1 MPLNG
6 TLQDLSL
13 PSLIQLQCG
22 EQRPAEVRLIRRG
35 REAILGFANGE
46 LVHARVGSRTGDD
59 AIYELVG
66 WEDAEFQVTYSI
78 SPLEQ
83 NVSTPWTA
91 LLLEGMRRLDE
102 TRAQRNPAYEAL
114 ALQLGQQRG
123 LLAALVFS
131 RTSFTDAAAAGTPH
145 HQDAEWIA
153 DMSEQ
158 AQAIGK
164 LLELGQFGQ
173 MIAADAKGKLWI
185 ESENETLIAGWLDG
199 RATVDSLRSI
209 VQSQNSQKAE

>member
-22 EQRPAEVRLIRRG
+22 EQRPAQLQLVRRG

-46 LVHARVGSRTGDD
+46 LIHASVGSRIGDE
-59 AIYELVG
+59 AVYELVG

-83 NVSTPWTA
+83 NVFTPWTA

-114 ALQLGQQRG
+114 VQQLGQQHG
-123 LLAALVFS
+123 LQAALVFC
-131 RTSFTDAAAAGTPH
+131 RTSLADAAATDTPRL
-145 HQDAEWIA
+145 QDADWIA
-153 DMSEQ
+153 EITER
-158 AQAIGK
+158 AQAIGN
-164 LLELGQFGQ
+164 LLELGQFDE
-173 MIAADAKGKLWI
+173 MVKADAKGKLWI
-185 ESENETLIAGWLDG
+185 HALDETLVGTWLDG
-199 RATVDSLRSI
+199 RATVETLKPI
-209 VQSQNSQKAE
+209 VQSLNGKKAE